1 MGNQPRSF
9 ILARPDEQDGLTLEM
24 EPGAIPERYLNRY
37 HADYDVRCAFCPTHT
52 PHRRGFTVAMA
63 DGRTALCGIDCAAKY
78 FGVEVAARHEADL
91 EKHIKKVTQERLVV
105 RALSGVQ
112 IVVDELERR
121 WLRLEEAA
129 EDVTSE
135 LEFFIGHSSIA
146 RSVNDQG
153 VIEVTDTVRRWVE
166 VVGKNGEL
174 SRRPSY
180 ETKIICRVQAASVL
194 FSRQS
199 KLLSAYN
206 LLNQMKLWSGRTDFS
221 DTDIEK
227 LSHMR
232 TNVFRF
238 LEQGI
243 KFLNECFVFF
253 TEENIK
259 ALEKFRQRVS
269 TSAKKII
276 WRRKSSV
283 PVISIKSNEYE
294 TLNMKVPDLTVRPTL
309 KELIAPL
316 RKGEVEMA

>member
-1 MGNQPRSF
+1 
-9 ILARPDEQDGLTLEM
+9 
-24 EPGAIPERYLNRY
+24 
-37 HADYDVRCAFCPTHT
+37 
-52 PHRRGFTVAMA
+52 
-63 DGRTALCGIDCAAKY
+63 
-78 FGVEVAARHEADL
+78 
-91 EKHIKKVTQERLVV
+91 
-105 RALSGVQ
+105 
-112 IVVDELERR
+112 
-121 WLRLEEAA
+121 
-129 EDVTSE
+129 
-135 LEFFIGHSSIA
+135 
-146 RSVNDQG
+146 
-153 VIEVTDTVRRWVE
+153 
-166 VVGKNGEL
+166 
-174 SRRPSY
+174 
-180 ETKIICRVQAASVL
+180 
-194 FSRQS
+194 
-199 KLLSAYN
+199 
-206 LLNQMKLWSGRTDFS
+206 
-221 DTDIEK
+221 
-227 LSHMR
+227 MR